1 MENYI
6 FRYELADAWGDTIT
20 KVEIVDGWKTS
31 STIILKYLS
40 L

>member
-20 KVEIVDGWKTS
+20 KVEIVDGC
-31 STIILKYLS
+31 LY
-40 L
+40 

>member
-20 KVEIVDGWKTS
+20 KVEIVDGW
-31 STIILKYLS
+31 LY
-40 L
+40 